1 MATEAK
7 QSMENEPQTG
17 GQNSGNQIDAQ
28 SIKETGGAILETVK
42 DKAST
47 VIDEHK
53 TNLTSGLSS
62 VADSIRKVGDNL
74 RDAEDE
80 NKIGQM
86 TAQYSD
92 QLAKGIEKVTTY
104 FDKNDL
110 RGIARDV
117 ETFASRQPALFIGGA
132 FVLGILAARFLK
144 SSAPN
149 GNGSTRRNRSQNS
162 DAFYDS
168 EGVHPV

>member
-17 GQNSGNQIDAQ
+17 GQNSGNQIDSQ

-47 VIDEHK
+47 VIDEQK

-74 RDAEDE
+74 RDTEDE

-92 QLAKGIEKVTTY
+92 QLAKGIEKVTNY
-104 FDKNDL
+104 FEKSDL
-110 RGIARDV
+110 STISRDV
-117 ETFASRQPALFIGGA
+117 QTFARRQPALFIGGA

-149 GNGSTRRNRSQNS
+149 GNGSARRNRSQKS